1 LSYSDKKHY
10 SSKFI
15 LIFQRKWIAT

>member
-1 LSYSDKKHY
+1 MTVVHSY

-15 LIFQRKWIAT
+15 LKCL